1 MGLITIG
8 AGLGLTISFL
18 KAGSIFIIYTSNSVT
33 KISSYLASY
42 LYK

>member
-1 MGLITIG
+1 MDFIKIG

-18 KAGSIFIIYTSNSVT
+18 KAGSIFIIYTSSSVT
-33 KISSYLASY
+33 KISGYLAPY